1 MADDIFGFDQLEA
14 KLQDILDRSPKV
26 RDKFVAQEAELL
38 EGRIKDNTPVDTGTL
53 RNGWKHTKASEGSAR
68 VYINTRYAAHVEFG
82 HRIKRGGKWIRGPNG
97 KVRFVKGAKMLHKG
111 LQESE
116 QTFKEDAGDIMKGLL
131 R

>member
-1 MADDIFGFDQLEA
+1 MGEEITGFDQLDA
-14 KLQDILDRSPKV
+14 KLQSILDQSLAKRN
-26 RDKFVAQEAELL
+26 KFVAQQAELL
-38 EGRIKDNTPVDTGTL
+38 NGRVKDNTPVDTGTL
-53 RNGWKHTKASEGSAR
+53 RNGWHHTKASEGSAR
-68 VYINTRYAAHVEFG
+68 VYNNTRYAAHVEFG
-82 HRIKRGGKWIRGPNG
+82 HRIKRGGKWIRGPNS